1 MAYNDTSKITIP
13 LVLGDKESKLKVGK
27 ILDPIV
33 HENSLINTTDG
44 KSYTITEKRN
54 NKQDNQYIGTYFAE
68 QTSKYII
75 LKYNE
80 STKRLEAYPATE
92 WFSFKKNI
100 KVRLSELNEDDDKR
114 KKQKSIIDL
123 FKKKGVVEPVKKQRK
138 KKGPSLGG
146 SNLLSNT
153 EPEEEEIPEEH
164 EEEAKNESDEGFSSE
179 EDPELKDIP
188 SDIEEGLN
196 MKKEKTKLEKVV
208 LSKMK
213 EEEEE
218 DLSKMKKE
226 EEEEE
231 DENDDDNDSYAIDE
245 EIEKADSDVD
255 EEVVDKE
262 LLGLKRGR
270 DEDDDE

>member
-92 WFSFKKNI
+92 WFSFKKSI

-153 EPEEEEIPEEH
+153 QPEEEEIPE

-218 DLSKMKKE
+218 EK
-226 EEEEE
+226 

-270 DEDDDE
+270 DDDDDE

>member
-92 WFSFKKNI
+92 WFSFKKSV

-138 KKGPSLGG
+138 KKGPSLGAQM
-146 SNLLSNT
+146 
-153 EPEEEEIPEEH
+153 I
-164 EEEAKNESDEGFSSE
+164 
-179 EDPELKDIP
+179 IQ
-188 SDIEEGLN
+188 
-196 MKKEKTKLEKVV
+196 
-208 LSKMK
+208 
-213 EEEEE
+213 
-218 DLSKMKKE
+218 
-226 EEEEE
+226 
-231 DENDDDNDSYAIDE
+231 
-245 EIEKADSDVD
+245 
-255 EEVVDKE
+255 
-262 LLGLKRGR
+262 
-270 DEDDDE
+270 

>member
-153 EPEEEEIPEEH
+153 QPEEEEIPE

-213 EEEEE
+213 
-218 DLSKMKKE
+218 KE

-231 DENDDDNDSYAIDE
+231 DEDDDDNDSSAIDA
-245 EIEKADSDVD
+245 EIDKADSDVD

-262 LLGLKRGR
+262 LLKLKRGR
-270 DEDDDE
+270 DDDDDE